1 MRIDRSVRFII
12 HKRKDAGPGGYVIR
26 MRVTI
31 IGDGTTDIS
40 TPYKATDAQWD
51 QRTMRV
57 NGEHPQ
63 MASVNLLLSQW
74 DAIAAE
80 MFARYELVEKRI
92 PTCEE
97 FSRQF
102 KIESGI
108 VRPDPKENASTG
120 KSDMLY
126 EVMDRFI
133 SEQSVEREWTDGT
146 VHKFRAIRRRLQSH
160 YPRLRFSEV
169 TTSLLAEYTA
179 DISHILKNTTVNNH
193 IVFIKW
199 FLRWAHRKGYY
210 NGDAHE
216 EFNPRLKGGNF
227 EHKEIV
233 FLTIEELQAL
243 EAYEFPP
250 SQQALERVRDV
261 FVFQCYTGLRYSD
274 ACALKRSSIHNGV
287 IELVTRK
294 TDDRIQIH
302 LNRHSQSVLDK
313 YSKCV
318 FPGDRALPTISNVK
332 ANEHLKTIG
341 QIVGLDTPT
350 LIVYFSGNERHEEV
364 HPKWQLLTTHVAR
377 RTFVTTAL
385 QLGIPSEVI
394 IRITG
399 HSQLRSL
406 KPYLAVVDKLKEESM
421 SRFDRI

>member
-1 MRIDRSVRFII
+1 MHIDRSVRFFI
-12 HKRKDAGPGGYVIR
+12 HKRKDAGADGYVIR

-31 IGDGTTDIS
+31 GGDGTTDIS
-40 TPYKATDAQWD
+40 TPYKATDEQWD
-51 QRTMRV
+51 AKTMRV
-57 NGEHPQ
+57 RRSHSENVR
-63 MASVNLLLSQW
+63 VNLLLSQW
-74 DAIAAE
+74 DTTAAE
-80 MFARYELVEKRI
+80 IFARYELVEKRV
-92 PTCEE
+92 PTCAE
-97 FSRQF
+97 FSKVFKTEVGIIRQ
-102 KIESGI
+102 
-108 VRPDPKENASTG
+108 DPKISGDTG
-120 KSDMLY
+120 KSDMIY
-126 EVMDRFI
+126 EVMNEFVA
-133 SEQSVEREWTDGT
+133 EQSSEREWTDGT
-146 VHKFRAIRRRLQSH
+146 VGKFRAIRRRLQEH
-160 YPRLRFSEV
+160 YPKLRLSEV
-169 TTSLLAEYTA
+169 TSDLLAEYTA
-179 DISHILKNTTVNNH
+179 SISRIMKSTTVNNH

-210 NGDAHE
+210 NGDAHDT
-216 EFNPRLKGGNF
+216 FNPRLKGGHF

-233 FLTIEELQAL
+233 FLTIEELQKL

-302 LNRHSQSVLDK
+302 LNRHSQAILEK
-313 YSKCV
+313 YSKCR
-318 FPGDRALPTISNVK
+318 FAGDKALPTISNVK

-341 QIVGLDTPT
+341 RIVGLDTAT
-350 LIVYFSGNERHEEV
+350 LIVYYSGNERHEEV
-364 HPKWQLLTTHVAR
+364 HPKWQLLTTHCAR

-399 HSQLRSL
+399 HSQMRSL